1 MITESPVLTSEKS
14 TTFVTI
20 VGLHRIEKF
29 FPSVNR
35 TLKER
40 YPSSCQCEIQST
52 FLPCTSGY
60 RRRSF
65 SYFFLIRLSSCLCSA
80 GLIGFIGIP
89 STITVLG
96 FFFLGMRVLRHG
108 ALDARSRCRRTI
120 YFAGGVDSFGFF
132 GHFLRALAPG
142 KKLYQR
148 RFPVQFALTFDAAHQ
163 ATDFFVGQRFVGKP
177 DVEFLV
183 EVRLVEFFQFAHF
196 EHELKVDHGTT
207 AFETGHGLV
216 VSLHE
221 EFGRF
226 LQALNSPNGFVDT
239 VVYQIQCFI
248 QMCFLHTNLLLH
260 LWLPSPSLSVVN
272 LARQHDLSYASRTRA
287 GRLRIEYCW
296 AATYNG
302 EIPCL
307 WSEHR
312 P

>member
-14 TTFVTI
+14 TTFLTI
-20 VGLHRIEKF
+20 VVLHSIEKF

-65 SYFFLIRLSSCLCSA
+65 SYFFLIRFSSRLCSA

-89 STITVLG
+89 STITALG
-96 FFFLGMRVLRHG
+96 FFFLGMHVLRHG

-120 YFAGGVDSFGFF
+120 YFAGGVDSLGFF
-132 GHFLRALAPG
+132 WCFLRALAPG
-142 KKLYQR
+142 KKLHQR
-148 RFPVQFALTFDAAHQ
+148 RFAFQFALTLDAAHQ

-183 EVRLVEFFQFAHF
+183 EVRLIEFFQFAHF
-196 EHELKVDHGTT
+196 QHELKVDHGTT

-221 EFGRF
+221 
-226 LQALNSPNGFVDT
+226 
-239 VVYQIQCFI
+239 
-248 QMCFLHTNLLLH
+248 
-260 LWLPSPSLSVVN
+260 
-272 LARQHDLSYASRTRA
+272 
-287 GRLRIEYCW
+287 
-296 AATYNG
+296 
-302 EIPCL
+302 
-307 WSEHR
+307 
-312 P
+312 